1 MKTNYQVPQIEVVE
15 IELEGVLC
23 TSGTGSV
30 EDLTSGGSIGDW

>member
-23 TSGTGSV
+23 VSDTGSV
-30 EDLTSGGSIGDW
+30 EDLKSGGSIGDW